1 MRRALTFLT
10 AFVLSLASLAVGVFT
25 ADLPF
30 WLRAVQLPRAADQLY
45 LPVAAIG
52 PASAS
57 PQASSVPVTAT
68 AQTVPTD
75 TAALESAVSLAR
87 DAGSRALLVMR
98 DGEPLLARYFG
109 ADDDSSL

>member
-30 WLRAVQLPRAADQLY
+30 WLRAMQLPRAADQLY

-52 PASAS
+52 AAGAP
-57 PQASSVPVTAT
+57 PQAAASSVPVSVN
-68 AQTVPTD
+68 AQTVQID

-87 DAGSRALLVMR
+87 DAGSRACCRRV
-98 DGEPLLARYFG
+98 
-109 ADDDSSL
+109 